1 MGDLNTQSFLEAW
14 NSTAFSNLRAA
25 HLRKDVRGTVCE
37 NCLAYG

>member
-1 MGDLNTQSFLEAW
+1 MGDLNKQTFMEAW